1 MALNALTL
9 SVSNG
14 IQGRPF
20 KSAVSGMTAGNIVE
34 VMLGGASGF
43 GYSNGFLTNN
53 GLPSDTNLVVLRE
66 RNPVTGENLT
76 TRLIVTAVGSYAIA
90 QQAAGMSA
98 TARNVR
104 VAGIVQNDGSVVSTL
119 FVEDATGATTSA
131 PTGAAPAP
139 LISFTG
145 AVSQAEGN
153 SGSTNITFTL
163 NLTRNGV
170 TAALPFTWSFTG
182 GTAVPDDFTAGLIPS
197 GSDTFAPGETS
208 KQIVIA
214 ISGDTTIETDDT
226 LQITAVLTDYPSS
239 TAVVLGTIQNDDFV
253 TLGDLTLSDTS
264 FVNGSSKT
272 VNILGASTGSTVSFA
287 GLPSSMTVNSPA
299 RTLTYDGTGSASTPS
314 ITPHEVLAGAT
325 NTPHDSPAIPL
336 SIVASVTYVA
346 PYLLDVTA
354 PAANS
359 LLTAQSG
366 WSITSGTTSGFKFSG
381 TPQKLATPNLAS
393 TGVFRDAG
401 SNNLYVKA
409 QYYPAAGARERFILR
424 WTDWSNFI
432 YVELNN
438 AAGAGLIIS
447 KTVAGTATQI
457 QSAITMPT
465 TTGVD
470 QIEMQILNGTL
481 SVLLNGQIVSW
492 AVDKVASYDISDVPA
507 SSKVGY
513 SAASSYVYGN
523 VEIGALDVATRR
535 IQVNQV
541 PKVNQRERS
550 GANAGKAS
558 IVFSGTY
565 NGPVPNRF
573 RIFDAATGTDISGF
587 SAQAFTA
594 TAGSGI
600 WTAPAVVLPAGV
612 TEYRAE
618 FWVNDLPLQI
628 ARTNGF
634 HVGELIIAYGQSGAN
649 EMGGVTTA
657 NTTIP
662 AWTQNSAAWYYFG
675 STSQVAWGRG
685 LNPASTSI
693 KLMVSK
699 MCSDLADALGVAVGA
714 AFVGSGGQEIAYL
727 QKGNT
732 SGAQLYSSL
741 GRKSTTATSLT
752 QLNIDNGKF
761 GTLLYIHQGASDVP
775 TGYAYYYGT
784 DGTTGLTK
792 LFNDI
797 KADFGIGAGGA
808 DMYMGFDIIDINST
822 GSLTEGLTVA
832 SESSTS
838 RGWATIRRA
847 HHDFGSQGGNYFV
860 TSACMDVTHAA
871 GDGLHRDSAGYYLT
885 QQRIQRSLL
894 KKYTGTGTDGRG
906 PLPTGV
912 TRSGND
918 LIIQYSANG
927 CNGLV
932 KGAGTLPSN
941 YQLGTDN
948 TFATLLPAPTSYS
961 VDGTAMTVTLH
972 FASAVPAGASVR
984 TFQMANVTQADLIM
998 GTYADGTPNCP
1009 PYPIFAVTGLSA
1021 A

>member
-1 MALNALTL
+1 MALNTLTVT
-9 SVSNG
+9 VSSG
-14 IQGRPF
+14 VIGRPF
-20 KSAVSGMTAGNIVE
+20 VTAVNGLTAGSIVE
-34 VMLGGASGF
+34 IAEGGVTGF
-43 GYSNGFLTNN
+43 GYSNGKLSHRA
-53 GLPSDTNLVVLRE
+53 LPYDTQLVILRE
-66 RNPVTGENLT
+66 RLTATGESKLT
-76 TRLIVTAVGSYAIA
+76 FLIVTAVGAYAIA

-104 VAGIVQNDGSVVSTL
+104 VGGVVQNDGSVVSTL
-119 FVEDATGATTSA
+119 FVEDATGALISA
-131 PTGAAPAP
+131 PAGAAANPV
-139 LISFTG
+139 ISFTG
-145 AVSQAEGN
+145 AVSQAEGQ
-153 SGSTNITFTL
+153 SGSTNMTFTL

-170 TAALPFTWSFTG
+170 AGAIPFAWGFTG
-182 GTAVPDDFTAGLIPS
+182 GTAVPDDFTAGVIPT

-226 LQITAVLTDYPSS
+226 LQITAVLTAYPTS
-239 TAVVLGTIQNDDFV
+239 TATVLGTILNDDFV

-264 FVNGSSKT
+264 FVNGTSKT
-272 VNILGASTGSTVSFA
+272 VSINGASTGSTVSFA
-287 GLPSSMTVNSPA
+287 GLPASMTVNSAA

-336 SIVASVTYVA
+336 TIVASVSYVA

-354 PAANS
+354 PTANS

-381 TPQKLATPNLAS
+381 TPQKLATPNLGS

-409 QYYPAAGARERFILR
+409 QYYPAAASRNRFILR
-424 WTDWSNFI
+424 WTDWSNYIF
-432 YVELNN
+432 VEINN
-438 AAGAGLIIS
+438 GASFGLQVT
-447 KTVAGTATQI
+447 KVVGGTSTLI
-457 QSAITMPT
+457 QTTITIPT
-465 TTGVD
+465 LPGQD
-470 QIEMQILNGTL
+470 QFEMQILNDVLT
-481 SVLLNGQIVSW
+481 VLLNGRVVNW
-492 AVDKVASYDISDVPA
+492 AVDQVAVYNIADVPA

-513 SAASSYVYGN
+513 AAASSFVYGN
-523 VEIGALDVATRR
+523 VEVGALDIATRR
-535 IQVNQV
+535 ISVNEV
-541 PKVNQRERS
+541 PKINQRERS

-558 IVFSGTY
+558 ITFKGTY

-573 RIFDAATGTDISGF
+573 RIYDCITGTDITGF

-594 TAGSGI
+594 TAASGI

-634 HVGELIIAYGQSGAN
+634 FVGELIIAYGQSGAN
-649 EMGGVTTA
+649 EMGLVKTSD
-657 NTTIP
+657 TTIP
-662 AWTQNSAAWYYFG
+662 AWTQNAAAWYYFG
-675 STSQVAWGRG
+675 SVSQVSWGRG
-685 LNPASTSI
+685 LNPASASV
-693 KLMVSK
+693 KLMVAK
-699 MCSDLADALGVAVGA
+699 MASDLADAIGVAVGCA
-714 AFVGSGGQEIAYL
+714 YVGSGGQEIAYL

-752 QLNIDNGKF
+752 QLNLDNGKF
-761 GTLLYIHQGASDVP
+761 GTVLYIHQGASDVP

-822 GSLTEGLTVA
+822 GSKTDGATVA
-832 SESSTS
+832 SETSTS
-838 RGWATIRRA
+838 RGWAVIRRA
-847 HHDFGSQGGNYFV
+847 QHDFGSQGGNYFV

-871 GDGLHRDSAGYYLT
+871 GDGLHRDNAGYYLT

-894 KKYTGTGTDGRG
+894 KKFTGTGTDGRG

-932 KGAGTLPSN
+932 AGAGATPSN

-972 FASAVPAGASVR
+972 FAAAVPAGASVR

-998 GTYADGTPNCP
+998 ATYADGTPNCVL
-1009 PYPIFAVTGLSA
+1009 YPIFAVTGLSA